1 MADEKDEQDKENLNQ
16 GNRPD
21 LFAGIPG
28 YTPHGF
34 GQPTPAASEGIN
46 PNVEPAAAGPAA
58 PLQPAQPQSNGEN
71 NYPQLKLPQSPQG
84 ATPVFPQLQ
93 LPPAP
98 NPPAEPRRE
107 LKPAPYVRRSDST
120 GTNMQALSPEQ
131 VQNMQAAADA
141 AARSAPPQNPG
152 NRPDPRQNISRVPLR
167 PDVVMGE
174 QSEAIPPRGSLE
186 ELHMINQQF
195 ISNEY
200 VPKTPPVIVPHQ
212 DPDKPWAAGAEP
224 QFEFFAEEYEEAL
237 RKATRAREKKP
248 DKDAPPTKPSVWQE
262 TFANVIQSQTE
273 SLQAPQPAAKTV
285 EPAQQPIPQGLN
297 GEKSALSETFTKAP
311 PKEIS
316 RGAAALRA
324 AGFYDRNS
332 TNGDTNPQ
340 PDAGFRMNRQDLVG
354 ILAFN
359 LLTAK
364 NILQSPRVFFSKM
377 PTDGTLAEPLFFLLV
392 VQSSA
397 AILRCIFKFSL
408 TPIFA
413 ELVMGLISA
422 ILGAALL
429 NFVFQQLGGKGN
441 FNAALRVVCYGKAPI
456 LISFLALGKLEIG
469 IFAALCYTMY
479 LNYLGF
485 TRVYRKPKEVTL
497 LVVIVMAVLG
507 SFFRMGAP

>member
-1 MADEKDEQDKENLNQ
+1 MADEKDEQNKDNQNQ
-16 GNRPD
+16 GTSPD

-28 YTPHGF
+28 YKPHGF
-34 GQPTPAASEGIN
+34 GQPI
-46 PNVEPAAAGPAA
+46 PAAADGMTPQAGSSDA
-58 PLQPAQPQSNGEN
+58 NISSPVQPATPQSNGEN
-71 NYPQLKLPQSPQG
+71 NYPQLKLPQTPQG
-84 ATPVFPQLQ
+84 SAPVFPQLQ

-98 NPPAEPRRE
+98 SPPAEPRRE

-141 AARSAPPQNPG
+141 AARSAPPQNPD
-152 NRPDPRQNISRVPLR
+152 RPDPRPNITRVPLR

-186 ELHMINQQF
+186 ELNMINQQF

-248 DKDAPPTKPSVWQE
+248 DQDAPPTKPSVWQE

-273 SLQAPQPAAKTV
+273 SLQAPQPATKV
-285 EPAQQPIPQGLN
+285 EPAQQPLQPGPA

-311 PKEIS
+311 PREIS

-332 TNGDTNPQ
+332 ANDGDSSPQ
-340 PDAGFRMNRQDLVG
+340 ADSGFRMNRQDLLG

-364 NILQSPRVFFSKM
+364 NILQAPRTFFSKM
-377 PTDGTLAEPLFFLLV
+377 PMDGTLAEPLFFLLV
-392 VQSSA
+392 IQTSA

-429 NFVFQQLGGKGN
+429 NFIFEQLGGKGN

-456 LISFLALGKLEIG
+456 LFSFLALGKLEIG
-469 IFAALCYTMY
+469 IFAALCYTIY

-485 TRVYRKPKEVTL
+485 TRVFRKPREVTL